1 MGKGT
6 GKDEMYGSTP
16 FRTAVSSRN
25 LLRAD
30 QMKGQIMLNTL
41 ANFARLF
48 ENYRYYR
55 NLGIDILEAWR
66 LAKVT
71 LPD

>member
-1 MGKGT
+1 MGKRT
-6 GKDEMYGSTP
+6 GKDEIDGNTP
-16 FRTAVSSRN
+16 FRITVSSRKH
-25 LLRAD
+25 LRAV
-30 QMKGQIMLNTL
+30 QMKGQIMLSTL
-41 ANFARLF
+41 ANLARLF

-55 NLGIDILEAWR
+55 NLGIDIQEAWR

>member
-1 MGKGT
+1 M
-6 GKDEMYGSTP
+6 
-16 FRTAVSSRN
+16 FRTLSN
-25 LLRAD
+25 LTR
-30 QMKGQIMLNTL
+30 
-41 ANFARLF
+41 FF

-55 NLGIDILEAWR
+55 HLGIHAQEAWR